1 MSPAC
6 RPAPVLASSA
16 GHLNHSRLV
25 GRAASARSELPGA
38 SEEGLG
44 KRSRRGRGTLLVRK
58 GPGGGSGAPLFPSH
72 PPAPISPHRRRP
84 RQLFNHY
91 PTDFLAGGPPSPP
104 PLLRVLRRDPEAQR
118 GGLHGRYRWPRGWG
132 GPPPSPRSQG
142 LRLPGT
148 CGVGAAQPHLLL
160 LPPPYARTASL
171 ELAQAQ
177 PGFPRAWGKPN
188 HTTPGR
194 FVESGSTR
202 HRGPKAR
209 IGAKLPSLCVTS
221 LFTSALKASYLLL

>member
-1 MSPAC
+1 MEGRRREERQGRGPGARAGVPGSSRRGSCGLSHTRPAWLRSFPNLRQGLRRLTPVGTFLVSPAC

-72 PPAPISPHRRRP
+72 PLAPISPHRRRP

-132 GPPPSPRSQG
+132 GPPPSPRSQW
-142 LRLPGT
+142 R
-148 CGVGAAQPHLLL
+148 AAASRHLWRRGRPA
-160 LPPPYARTASL
+160 PP
-171 ELAQAQ
+171 LA
-177 PGFPRAWGKPN
+177 
-188 HTTPGR
+188 
-194 FVESGSTR
+194 
-202 HRGPKAR
+202 
-209 IGAKLPSLCVTS
+209 PSTS
-221 LFTSALKASYLLL
+221 LRSNSLP